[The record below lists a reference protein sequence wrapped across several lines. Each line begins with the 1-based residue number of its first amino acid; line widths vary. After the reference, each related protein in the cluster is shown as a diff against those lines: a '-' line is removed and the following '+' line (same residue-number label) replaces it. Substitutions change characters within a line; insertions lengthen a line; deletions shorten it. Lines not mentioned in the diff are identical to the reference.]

1 MTRRVV
7 IGKRANGDTGV
18 FVSPA
23 GVDAYTTADSN
34 LVLGISA
41 RISQLLLLGSVG
53 SSQNVTLGFGG
64 IPHVL
69 ITSLQTVNLG
79 YISFTGPARPSPM
92 MTSTP
97 DGSGGYTLTPATPS
111 FADIASDGSYMYVT
125 APRKTIYAVYNRAI
139 A

>member
-18 FVSPA
+18 FVSPV
-23 GVDAYTTADSN
+23 GVDAYTAPDDS
-34 LVLGISA
+34 LILGISA
-41 RISQLLLLGSVG
+41 RVSQLLLLGRVG
-53 SSQNVTLGFGG
+53 SSQSVTLGFGG

-69 ITSLQTVNLG
+69 ITSLQAVNLG

-97 DGSGGYTLTPATPS
+97 DGSGGYTLSPANPS
-111 FADIASDGSYMYVT
+111 FADIASDGSSMYVT
-125 APRKTIYAVYNRAI
+125 APRNTIYAVYNRAI

>member
-23 GVDAYTTADSN
+23 GVDAYTTADAN

-41 RISQLLLLGSVG
+41 RMSQLLMLGNVA
-53 SSQNVTLGFGG
+53 SSQTVILGFGAV
-64 IPHVL
+64 PHVL
-69 ITSLQTVNLG
+69 LTSQQTVNLG
-79 YISFTGPARPSPM
+79 YISFSGPVRPSPM

-97 DGSGGYTLTPATPS
+97 DGSGGYTISPADPS
-111 FADIASDGSYMYVT
+111 FADIASDGSSMYVT